1 MAFASASMVA
11 TLVKDLKPV
20 EGKITKLKAYAK
32 DYDQSTLLV
41 GIAGL
46 DVPLVKCKP
55 RIEKW
60 ERELKLK
67 PPIFPDNDDY
77 KSVRGELT
85 KLIGQAEGLEKKMV
99 AEKKIF
105 DGAVTVK
112 VVGAAKDEIL
122 GKDKALAQALSAV
135 ARGDKGR
142 SSPKTDDLPALYHI
156 HIGGNASDNLVFNP
170 SKKLILG
177 RIPFHMDKTMNDSKK
192 AKVKKVCERSSGTFT
207 ALVLNK
213 EDIVEDK

>member
-85 KLIGQAEGLEKKMV
+85 KLIPDLVEALGGEGRSVTGE
-99 AEKKIF
+99 APAATSRG
-105 DGAVTVK
+105 GAVT
-112 VVGAAKDEIL
+112 GP
-122 GKDKALAQALSAV
+122 AQAPVDTDPDSA
-135 ARGDKGR
+135 
-142 SSPKTDDLPALYHI
+142 
-156 HIGGNASDNLVFNP
+156 
-170 SKKLILG
+170 
-177 RIPFHMDKTMNDSKK
+177 PF
-192 AKVKKVCERSSGTFT
+192 
-207 ALVLNK
+207 
-213 EDIVEDK
+213 